1 MSEVVLELELQ
12 ELKLELQLQ
21 ELDLQIEP
29 PRTEAVYVVRPALVA
44 PSSSGGNA
52 AFERLEI
59 VIPSSFSG
67 SITLPHTP
75 IPNSVNVYLNGL
87 AEFNFYLTGQ
97 TLNIAFSTVP
107 GDSLI
112 ITYAR

>member
-12 ELKLELQLQ
+12 ELKLELQL
-21 ELDLQIEP
+21 

-59 VIPSSFSG
+59 VIPPTFSG

-75 IPNSVNVYLNGL
+75 IPNSVNVFLNGL